1 MKQNGQERKKVKKKT
16 RARCTICKGLSN
28 KLRNHMNG
36 HCQIKNMEIQKQR
49 EEKESNFPPQP
60 LADPNPDQE
69 AEFTAGGL

>member
-1 MKQNGQERKKVKKKT
+1 
-16 RARCTICKGLSN
+16 
-28 KLRNHMNG
+28 MNG

-49 EEKESNFPPQP
+49 EEKESKFPPQP